1 MPSAE
6 RLDLSA
12 LRAAAVDGDG
22 SIVPLPSLVAGT
34 LTWPWPHAHRVLH
47 AWRDW
52 AEETGGIVRT
62 SVRLARPVRGQ
73 AVVAVD
79 VALAGEPWGAS
90 GALSALRRLRPA
102 IDSVR
107 PVAPAAVW
115 LRSPR
120 APAGTTPLRA
130 DLLLRELPPEAVDA
144 FAAATADAELLSAAL
159 HRVGGGYAVS
169 ALGAARGLDE
179 EERVRTGLA
188 QLRRRLAPWT

>member
-22 SIVPLPSLVAGT
+22 SVVPLPSLVAGT

-62 SVRLARPVRGQ
+62 SVRLARPVRRP

-79 VALAGEPWGAS
+79 VALAGHPWGA
-90 GALSALRRLRPA
+90 GDAVSALRRLRPA
-102 IDSVR
+102 IDSIR
-107 PVAPAAVW
+107 LVAPAAVW
-115 LRSPR
+115 LPAPR
-120 APAGTTPLRA
+120 VPAGTTPVRAEVRLR
-130 DLLLRELPPEAVDA
+130 RLPPEAVDA
-144 FAAATADAELLSAAL
+144 FAAATADAEVLAAAL
-159 HRVGGGYAVS
+159 HRVGNGYALS
-169 ALGAARGLDE
+169 ALGAARGDDE
-179 EERVRTGLA
+179 AERVRTGLR
-188 QLRRRLAPWT
+188 QLEHRMAPWS